1 MSKLFVIMGKSATG
15 KDSIFKALIET
26 IRVDLTRIIPYTTRP
41 IREGETDGI
50 EYYFISEKSMDTLIS
65 QGKVIERRTYQTMYG
80 DWNYLTVD
88 DGQFNLEEKKA
99 YLMIAT
105 PEAYRKLVQYFGKE
119 NVIPLLIEVEDGVR
133 LSRALQRERQQKNP
147 KYAEMCRRYL
157 ADEMD
162 FSDKIIKELNVKKIY
177 KNEDFQSCIHD
188 IVDDIIKTM

>member
-1 MSKLFVIMGKSATG
+1 MGKSATG

-50 EYYFISEKSMDTLIS
+50 EYYFISEESMDTLIS

>member
-15 KDSIFKALIET
+15 KDSIFKALIEN

-50 EYYFISEKSMDTLIS
+50 EYYFISEESMDRLIS
-65 QGKVIERRTYQTMYG
+65 QRKVIERRTYQTMYG

-88 DGQFNLEEKKA
+88 DGQFNHKEKKA

-162 FSDKIIKELNVKKIY
+162 FSDQIIKELNVKKIY

>member
-50 EYYFISEKSMDTLIS
+50 EYYFISEESMDTLIS

-162 FSDKIIKELNVKKIY
+162 FSDKIMKELNVKKIY

>member
-1 MSKLFVIMGKSATG
+1 MGKSATG
-15 KDSIFKALIET
+15 KDSIFKALIEN

-50 EYYFISEKSMDTLIS
+50 EYYFISEESMDTLIS

-162 FSDKIIKELNVKKIY
+162 FSDQIIKELNVKKIY

>member
-15 KDSIFKALIET
+15 KDSIFKALIEN

-50 EYYFISEKSMDTLIS
+50 EYYFISEESMDTLIS

-162 FSDKIIKELNVKKIY
+162 FSDQIIKELNVKKIY

>member
-50 EYYFISEKSMDTLIS
+50 EYYFISEESMDTLIS